1 MIEEQLPFA
10 AELGENYNWML
21 CGATCKDAPMVDC
34 LMEQTCAS
42 ITFPEPG
49 DSATTAFQCPGAVMT
64 TSDFDFDAE
73 TTGIPEGNSRR
84 AEEVCALT
92 TTVAPA
98 STVAPDGDE
107 TSDATGRQTAGAV
120 VVSLLL
126 AVAA

>member
-1 MIEEQLPFA
+1 MIEEQLPLA
-10 AELGENYNWML
+10 PKLGDYQNWLL
-21 CGATCKDAPMVDC
+21 CGGTCKDAPMVDC

-49 DSATTAFQCPGAVMT
+49 DSATTAYQCPGAVMT